1 MQDTTPPD
9 LAPVAEEHEG
19 LSFAQDLRQLAADGK
34 AFAQAELT
42 FQRSRAAYVGSEIRT
57 IAVLAIVAAVLVF
70 FAAMA
75 LVIGTVIALGPLLGP
90 WGAMGAVTLALLLLS
105 ALGLWNARARF
116 KRMIAIVGG
125 EDT

>member
-34 AFAQAELT
+34 AFAQAELS
-42 FQRSRAAYVGSEIRT
+42 FQKSRAAYVGSEIRT
-57 IAVLAIVAAVLVF
+57 IAVLAIVAMVLVF
-70 FAAMA
+70 FAVMS

-90 WGAMGAVTLALLLLS
+90 WGAMGAVTFALLFLSVLGLLS
-105 ALGLWNARARF
+105 AKTRL
-116 KRMIAIVGG
+116 KRMVAIVSGN
-125 EDT
+125 EA